1 MTLQD
6 TIPSLLSTKPKN
18 NLFYTKAETIQ
29 LINRTKEG
37 TLMRGELIDAIL
49 KRKLI
54 PVSRAT
60 MYRVLKRHKD
70 NLPVIHDN
78 WDDPT
83 GRPPILDNENFKE
96 FVSRV
101 SKDSGKTRCY
111 H

>member
-70 NLPVIHDN
+70 KPS
-78 WDDPT
+78 
-83 GRPPILDNENFKE
+83 RMENYLRVTFKMQ
-96 FVSRV
+96 
-101 SKDSGKTRCY
+101 DSLQIKTSMVLI
-111 H
+111 